1 MTDSSQRHADRRV
14 YPRTKVCV
22 PTELHLPNEET
33 LMREQTSDLSLG
45 GCYVKTLVGI
55 PVGTK
60 LAVVLCLGEDKVTIS
75 AIVVTCHPQ
84 VGNGIQFLAMLPPNR
99 DRVRSFLESR
109 RDFDEATRSAETTS
123 ASGSTY

>member
-1 MTDSSQRHADRRV
+1 VSDSSEHHADRRV

-33 LMREQTSDLSLG
+33 LMCQETSDLSLG
-45 GCYVKTLVGI
+45 GCYVKTMATI

-60 LAVVLCLGEDKVTIS
+60 LGVSLWLGEEQMTVS

-84 VGNGIQFLAMLPPNR
+84 VGNGIQFLSMLPPDR

-109 RDFDEATRSAETTS
+109 QLL
-123 ASGSTY
+123 